1 MSPNSTENA
10 TAGNSRETETVIFE
24 KDDVQRTLKR
34 LTHEL
39 LEFNHGA
46 DELVVM
52 GILTRGKYLAERVA
66 QLINDFE
73 NPDGKHADVPVG
85 YLDITLYRDDAGQS
99 FKPAGESKVPTDM
112 TGKKVVLVDDVL
124 FSGRTIRAALDAL
137 NAYGRPAS
145 VQLMVL
151 LDRGHRELP
160 IRPDFV
166 GKNLPTG
173 KEERVYVKL
182 SEVDGEDRVV
192 LKK

>member
-1 MSPNSTENA
+1 MSPNTQTEVK
-10 TAGNSRETETVIFE
+10 TVIFE

-39 LEFNHGA
+39 LEHNHGA
-46 DELVVM
+46 EELVVM
-52 GILTRGKYLAERVA
+52 GILTRGKFLAERVA
-66 QLINDFE
+66 KLINDFE
-73 NPDGKHADVPVG
+73 SAEGRETKVPVG

-99 FKPAGESKVPTDM
+99 FKPAGESLVPTDM

-137 NAYGRPAS
+137 NAYGRPAC

-173 KEERVYVKL
+173 KEERVFVQL
-182 SEVDGEDRVV
+182 AEVDGEDRVV